1 MKIKKV
7 ELKDGSYIGIAN
19 IKFYSFAATMLVNN
33 DPSGLYDDDIED
45 ANIFYSNLEKY
56 CYFHGYKKVN
66 VVSCDDDAEFNFPEL
81 FDGLKGDV
89 ITYTVHF
96 YK

>member
-1 MKIKKV
+1 MEIKKV
-7 ELKDGSYIGIAN
+7 KLKDGFIGVAK
-19 IKFYSFAATMLVNN
+19 IKFYSFAATYLIYGDLN
-33 DPSGLYDDDIED
+33 GLHDDDIED
-45 ANIFYSNLEKY
+45 TNVFYSNLEKY
-56 CYFHGYKKVN
+56 CYSQGYKKVY
-66 VVSCDDDAEFNFPEL
+66 VVSCDDDIEFNFPEL

>member
-1 MKIKKV
+1 MDIKKV
-7 ELKDGSYIGIAN
+7 KLTNGSYIGVAK
-19 IKFYSFAATMLVNN
+19 IKFYSFAATMLINN
-33 DPSGLYDDDIED
+33 DSSGLHDEDIED
-45 ANIFYSNLEKY
+45 VDTFYSNLEKY
-56 CYFHGYKKVN
+56 CYSQGYKKVN
-66 VVSCDDDAEFNFPEL
+66 VVSCDDDIEFDFPEL